1 MIAIITFIIVFGLI
15 VIVHEFG
22 HYYWAKRSGILVRQF
37 SIGMGP
43 KLVSYTKNHT
53 LYTIRLLP
61 LGGYVMLAGAED
73 DNEELKPGTIV
84 GLQLNE
90 QERVIQIDNS
100 QKANNSVLIPLQIAR
115 SDLQKDLFIEGY
127 INGDEQILR
136 RYSVDHDATIIDETG
151 TEMQIAPIDVQFNS
165 ASLLNRF
172 LTNLAGPFNNLV
184 FGIIV
189 YIISAFLIGGPVSS
203 GNKLGEIQ
211 PNSPAAQV
219 HLQPGDQIIQ
229 VNKQKIKNWEQ
240 LAQVIAKNPDKLTKL
255 VVRKQDHQVQHVIL
269 RPKAVK
275 NGEKT
280 IGQIGITPA
289 RDHHFLPILK
299 SGINSAFSSMEI
311 IFNALKQMVSGGF
324 NINQLGGPVAIYS
337 ETSQVASMGYKQ
349 VIVFIAWLSINL
361 GIMNLLPIPALDGGK
376 LLLNIIEAIRRKPVS
391 QKTEIV
397 VTMIGMAFLVGLMI
411 AVTWNDIMRFFIN

>member
-22 HYYWAKRSGILVRQF
+22 HYYWAKKSGILVRQF

-73 DNEELKPGTIV
+73 DDEELKPGTIV

-90 QERVIQIDNS
+90 QEQVIQIDNS
-100 QKANNSVLIPLQIAR
+100 QKANNSDLIPLQVAS

-127 INGDEQILR
+127 VNGDEQILR
-136 RYSVDHDATIIDETG
+136 RYTVDHDATIIDETG
-151 TEMQIAPIDVQFNS
+151 TEMQIAPVDVQFNS

-189 YIISAFLIGGPVSS
+189 YIISAFLIGGPLSS

-211 PNSPAAQV
+211 PHSPAAQV
-219 HLQPGDQIIQ
+219 NLQAGDQIMQ
-229 VNKQKIKNWEQ
+229 VN
-240 LAQVIAKNPDKLTKL
+240 
-255 VVRKQDHQVQHVIL
+255 
-269 RPKAVK
+269 
-275 NGEKT
+275 
-280 IGQIGITPA
+280 
-289 RDHHFLPILK
+289 
-299 SGINSAFSSMEI
+299 
-311 IFNALKQMVSGGF
+311 
-324 NINQLGGPVAIYS
+324 
-337 ETSQVASMGYKQ
+337 
-349 VIVFIAWLSINL
+349 
-361 GIMNLLPIPALDGGK
+361 
-376 LLLNIIEAIRRKPVS
+376 
-391 QKTEIV
+391 
-397 VTMIGMAFLVGLMI
+397 
-411 AVTWNDIMRFFIN
+411 